1 MVHLWCCSL
10 PSEWISLDIH
20 LETNYIMIQ
29 NTKKKK
35 PHSVELEEFG
45 DRKMAVGSVGKELVC

>member
-1 MVHLWCCSL
+1 
-10 PSEWISLDIH
+10 
-20 LETNYIMIQ
+20 MIQ

-35 PHSVELEEFG
+35 KTHSVELEEFG